1 MNDHQ
6 KKISAGFSVMFFT
19 LAVGFMVGVLVAH
32 QNVDQR
38 ASEAQALLQKIDNK
52 TVKICE

>member
-6 KKISAGFSVMFFT
+6 KQIAAGFSVMFFS
-19 LAVGFMVGVLVAH
+19 LSVGFSVGVLVAH
-32 QNVDQR
+32 QNIDQR
-38 ASEAQALLQKIDNK
+38 LTEAQVLLQKIDNK